1 LFLRLESLNN
11 LVFKTGQ
18 VFSMNLAINF
28 IELALAVW
36 LLTMLLIF
44 GSKNYI

>member
-1 LFLRLESLNN
+1 LHN

-18 VFSMNLAINF
+18 VFSMNLVINI
-28 IELALAVW
+28 IELAQAVW
-36 LLTMLLIF
+36 LLMRLLIF

>member
-1 LFLRLESLNN
+1 
-11 LVFKTGQ
+11 
-18 VFSMNLAINF
+18 MNLAINF
-28 IELALAVW
+28 IELTQAVW